1 MPTPEVGSL
10 RWMESRIKVLLVED
24 DSRLAAFTS
33 EFLEQN
39 DLDVVHVADGLS
51 AVQAAS
57 DGAFDVIVLDL
68 MLPLLDGHAVCR
80 RIRERHAV
88 PIIMATAR
96 SGESDRISGLNL
108 GADDFVTK
116 PFSVRELLARVHA
129 VVRRARGQVGPTGRV
144 LKVGGL
150 VLHLDSMT
158 GTLRGEPLDLTT
170 YEFAILR
177 ALAERQ
183 NRVVSRE
190 QLLELAQGS
199 AEESFDRSIDVRIS
213 RLRQKLG
220 EDPRR
225 PSLLRT
231 VRGAGY
237 LLADEAPT

>member
-116 PFSVRELLARVHA
+116 PFSVRELLARV
-129 VVRRARGQVGPTGRV
+129 RGGLGGPTGRV

-177 ALAERQ
+177 VLAERQ

-237 LLADEAPT
+237 LLAEEAPT